1 MAQQLTSVDLAPVG
15 RLTTP
20 RRARRLSGGQILVYV
35 GLSLAALVTLLPFV
49 WMILAAFKPQS
60 DIIALP
66 PVWLSPNP
74 TVENIVRVWT
84 RINFARYFLNSVIA
98 TAAITAVILITSTF
112 VGYVF
117 AKFHFRGRDVL
128 FIGVLAAMMIPWPIT
143 LLPRYQLIAWS
154 GLLNTYGALIIPAL
168 YNAFGIFMMRQFMHG
183 IPNELI
189 DAARIDGAGEMRI
202 FAQIVVPLSKP
213 AIAALGIMEFMWSW
227 DAFIGPLLVINSKNL
242 FTLPVGLATF
252 NDEFTTDY
260 GALMAGAVI
269 AVIPM
274 FLVYVTLQRYF
285 VAGIA
290 LTGQKG

>member
-15 RLTTP
+15 RLATS
-20 RRARRLSGGQILVYV
+20 RRPPRLSRAQILVYA

-49 WMILAAFKPQS
+49 WMILAAFKPQA

-66 PVWLSPNP
+66 PVWFSANP
-74 TVENIVRVWT
+74 TTENIVRVWT

-98 TAAITAVILITSTF
+98 TASITAVILITSTF

-117 AKFHFRGRDVL
+117 AKFQFRGRDVL

-143 LLPRYQLIAWS
+143 LLPRYQLMAWS
-154 GLLNTYGALIIPAL
+154 GLLNTFGALIIPAL

-202 FAQIVVPLSKP
+202 FAQIIVPLSKP
-213 AIAALGIMEFMWSW
+213 AIAALGILEFIWSW
-227 DAFIGPLLVINSKNL
+227 DAFIWPLWVINSKNL

-274 FLVYVTLQRYF
+274 FLVYIALQRYF